1 MQIVHAPTEI
11 AGQMGIL
18 CEGLREKGH
27 IVSGFNWFHS
37 FLQYSGRIINTD
49 AYELYKLV
57 NFIDKFSDVIH
68 FYNGNTFFPENRDLL
83 YFSQKGKKM
92 VMHHWGNDVR
102 SQEKVNKLN
111 PYGLPKSYMTD
122 EQIHKSLIFLSKY
135 IDTAIVQDYEVYPHV
150 KDYYKNVYVLPLAC
164 RVKDMPV
171 SYPDIN
177 KETIKVIHAPTNRS
191 FKGSVY
197 VEAAIK
203 ELQRNKNVVY
213 QAIEK
218 MSHKEAMKAYMEAD
232 IVIDQLLC
240 GTYGMLSVEAM
251 AMGKV
256 VIAFI
261 REDVKQH
268 FPQELPI
275 VNARPE
281 TLYDVLLQLSKNPSS
296 LAQIGRNSREYVM
309 RYHEIGVVTEKLCSI
324 YQKL

>member
-18 CEGLREKGH
+18 CEGLSAKGH
-27 IVSGFNWFHS
+27 SVSGFNWFNS
-37 FLQYSGRIINTD
+37 YLQYNGRILNTD

-57 NFIDKFSDVIH
+57 NYLDKCSDIIH
-68 FYNGNTFFPENRDLL
+68 FYNGNTFFPEYRDLQ
-83 YFSQKGKKM
+83 YFSQSGKKM

-102 SQEKVNKLN
+102 SQERVRKLN

-122 EQIHKSLIFLSKY
+122 EQIHKSLVYLSKH
-135 IDTAIVQDYEVYPHV
+135 IDTAIVQDYEVYPYV

-164 RVKDMPV
+164 KVKDIQV

-177 KETIKVIHAPTNRS
+177 KKAIKVIHAPTNRS

-197 VEAAIK
+197 VEAAMK
-203 ELQRNKNVVY
+203 ELQKNSNVVY
-213 QAIEK
+213 QGIER
-218 MSHKEAMKAYMEAD
+218 MSHNEAMKAYMEAD
-232 IVIDQLLC
+232 IVIDQLMC

-256 VIAFI
+256 VVAFI

-268 FPQELPI
+268 FPSGLPI

-281 TLYDVLLQLSKNPSS
+281 ALYDVLLQLSKNPGR
-296 LAQIGRNSREYVM
+296 LVQIGRDSREYVM
-309 RYHEIGVVTEKLCSI
+309 RYHEAATVTEKLCSI